1 MCMRICEKN
10 PVTGVNSVTKL
21 IINRLSVTCCV
32 TCVNISN
39 KKTAALVEQRLAA
52 NRS

>member
-1 MCMRICEKN
+1 M
-10 PVTGVNSVTKL
+10 
-21 IINRLSVTCCV
+21 IINVLRVTLAV
-32 TCVNISN
+32 TSVNISN